1 MQNDQKL
8 LFFSDRAQGVAAF
21 KGDLLIN
28 FDRLAMDDGK
38 GVGEG
43 YGKIVNNTF
52 RYKFALLSI
61 QDDTQRI
68 WQRSYDEALIG
79 LISKN

>member
-1 MQNDQKL
+1 
-8 LFFSDRAQGVAAF
+8 
-21 KGDLLIN
+21 
-28 FDRLAMDDGK
+28 MDDGK

-61 QDDTQRI
+61 QDDT
-68 WQRSYDEALIG
+68 
-79 LISKN
+79 